1 LPLANRIADIVDPEQ
16 CFGDFGASPA
26 EQLRRLAQLA
36 RIHLDEVNE
45 VEQRPHSLILNVR
58 CRGRAETVR
67 FRYLPADWF
76 PPSVF
81 IAYLNAKLADA
92 GSDDRLVAC
101 NDAAEETVAL
111 CTPAQARELRA
122 AIFAR
127 IDDLRWPPAV
137 RTPIELE
144 LLDAIRNTPD
154 DNGPR
159 LVYADWL
166 IERDDP
172 RGHFIML
179 QCHAEREMRDRASPL
194 LALHEPTWTC
204 HLPAWARDPQFSR
217 GFVEHVRNA
226 EGMRVRLTG
235 DGQLDALA
243 GS

>member
-1 LPLANRIADIVDPEQ
+1 MALANRIVDIVDPER
-16 CFGDFGASPA
+16 CFGEFGASPA

-45 VEQRPHSLILNVR
+45 VEQRPHSLILSVR

-67 FRYLPADWF
+67 LDPPQDWF
-76 PPSVF
+76 SPAVF
-81 IAYLNAKLADA
+81 IAYLNAKLADG

-101 NDAAEETVAL
+101 NDADEETVAL

-137 RTPIELE
+137 RTPLELE
-144 LLDAIRNTPD
+144 LLDAVRATPD

-179 QCHAEREMRDRASPL
+179 QCHPDAAMHERAGAILGIHR
-194 LALHEPTWTC
+194 PTWTG
-204 HLPAWARDPQFSR
+204 HLPVWARHPHFVR
-217 GFVEHVRNA
+217 GFIEHVRNA
-226 EGMRVRLTG
+226 ENMRVRLTG
-235 DGQLDALA
+235 DGQLDPLA
-243 GS
+243 

>member
-1 LPLANRIADIVDPEQ
+1 VRP
-16 CFGDFGASPA
+16 
-26 EQLRRLAQLA
+26 
-36 RIHLDEVNE
+36 
-45 VEQRPHSLILNVR
+45 VEQRPHSLILSVR

-67 FRYLPADWF
+67 LRPPPKDWF

-81 IAYLNAKLADA
+81 IAYLNARLADS
-92 GSDDRLVAC
+92 GSDHRLVAC
-101 NDAAEETVAL
+101 NDADEETVAL

-144 LLDAIRNTPD
+144 LLDAIRATPD

-179 QCHAEREMRDRASPL
+179 QCHADLEMRNRASAL
-194 LALHEPTWTC
+194 LAVHEPTWTC
-204 HLPAWARDPQFSR
+204 HLPDWARDPHFAR
-217 GFVEHVRNA
+217 GFVEHVTNA
-226 EGMRVRLTG
+226 EGARVRLTG
-235 DGQLDALA
+235 DGQLDSLA
-243 GS
+243 

>member
-1 LPLANRIADIVDPEQ
+1 MALANRIVDIVDPEQ
-16 CFGDFGASPA
+16 CFGDFGAAPA
-26 EQLRRLAQLA
+26 EQLRRLARLA
-36 RIHLDEVNE
+36 RIHLDEVKP
-45 VEQRPHSLILNVR
+45 VEQRPHSLILSVR

-67 FRYLPADWF
+67 LRYLPADWF

-81 IAYLNAKLADA
+81 LAYLNAKLADA

-101 NDAAEETVAL
+101 NDADEETVAL

-137 RTPIELE
+137 HTPLELE
-144 LLDAIRNTPD
+144 LLDAIRATPAD
-154 DNGPR
+154 DGPR

-179 QCHAEREMRDRASPL
+179 QCHAEPAMRERATTL
-194 LALHEPTWTC
+194 LATHEPTWTC
-204 HLPAWARDPQFSR
+204 HLPEWARDPHFSR
-217 GFVEHVRNA
+217 GFIEYVRNA
-226 EGMRVRLTG
+226 EGKRVRLTG
-235 DGQLDALA
+235 DGQVDALA
-243 GS
+243 